1 MPSGKKQ
8 PISVAAVAVDV
19 AILTVKDGQL
29 NVLLIKAKSSPF
41 PEKWVIPGGL
51 VAPKESIEDAVKRH
65 LLTKTGLKN
74 VYFEQLYTFGKV
86 DRDPRGRVV
95 SVAHFVLIPYGAFEP
110 KTSEAYADIQW
121 FPILKIPK
129 LGYDHNEIAEA
140 AFERLK
146 AKLEYTNIVCNLL
159 PNEFTLGDLQKIYE
173 IILGKNLDKRNFRKK
188 ILQTKLLKKI
198 SKKTIGDAHRP
209 AQVYSFAKHT
219 PQFIEII

>member
-8 PISVAAVAVDV
+8 PISVAAVAVDIAV
-19 AILTVKDGQL
+19 LTIKDGQL
-29 NVLLIKAKSSPF
+29 NVLLIKANNSPF

-51 VAPKESIEDAVKRH
+51 VKPNESIGDAVKRH
-65 LLTKTGLKN
+65 LLAKTGLKN
-74 VYFEQLYTFGKV
+74 VYSEQLYTFGKV

-129 LGYDHNEIAEA
+129 LGYDHNEIAET

-146 AKLEYTNIVCNLL
+146 AKLEYTNIVYSLM
-159 PNEFTLGDLQKIYE
+159 PKEFTLGDLQKTYE
-173 IILGKNLDKRNFRKK
+173 IILGK
-188 ILQTKLLKKI
+188 
-198 SKKTIGDAHRP
+198 
-209 AQVYSFAKHT
+209 
-219 PQFIEII
+219 